1 MKIKYATLLLL
12 VTQLFFG
19 QEVVKEIEIKRA
31 TIYLKG
37 AKVTGTTPVVLKKG
51 RNFVKLINLS
61 NDIDE
66 NTYKIGLGKNTTLMA
81 ITPLNNFLHTNKP
94 SEIEQKLEAEK
105 KKNARSID
113 LLSLQIKTLL
123 GEQSIIN
130 ANLQV
135 HTNDKISPQEQ
146 LIKLTSF
153 YAKRFLEIE
162 NSLYLLQEQKNDLVA
177 ANANIVNQLAEEKT
191 NKNKNKK
198 ELLLEIEAKTEMS
211 FDLSVT
217 YVVNSAG
224 WMPLYDIRATD
235 VNSPLELVFKG
246 KIYQKT
252 GQDWTNVKLFVST
265 YLPQNNQNRP
275 ILSPLYVNEFVA
287 GMNYNQM
294 NNDKYKKI
302 AVNAATNSYQ
312 MRSDANNTNEEDSY
326 FDLPVANVS
335 DSQMNILY
343 ELNEMQTIKSQEKEQ
358 FLILDKKEVAATYK
372 YHAVPKVNQSVYLLA
387 IVKNWQNLNLI
398 SGEASLFFDDNYIGK
413 TYLQSN
419 YLNDEFPISLGID
432 ERIVIKRI
440 KIEDKDEKKFFN
452 SNKKETESYD
462 IVIRNNTKQTIDLE
476 VLDQLPISE
485 NEKITVK
492 SLTIGDGN
500 YDEKTGSI
508 LWQRKLESGKTEI
521 IHFAF
526 ELKYPKE
533 MRIHYSN
540 R

>member
-1 MKIKYATLLLL
+1 MKIRHAVLLLL
-12 VTQLFFG
+12 FTQVFFA
-19 QEVVKEIEIKRA
+19 QEIVKEIEIKRA
-31 TIYLKG
+31 TLYLKG
-37 AKVTGTTPVVLKKG
+37 AKVTGTTPVTLKKG

-66 NTYKIGLGKNTTLMA
+66 NTYKVGLVKNTNLMA
-81 ITPLNNFLHTNKP
+81 ITPLNNYLHTNKP
-94 SEIEQKLEAEK
+94 SEIEQKLEAQK
-105 KKNARSID
+105 KKNTRSMD
-113 LLSLQIKTLL
+113 LLALQIKTLM

-146 LIKLTSF
+146 LVKLTAF
-153 YAKRFLEIE
+153 YAKRILEIE
-162 NSLYLLQEQKNDLVA
+162 NNLYLLQEQKNEL
-177 ANANIVNQLAEEKT
+177 ANDNSNIVNQLAEERT

-198 ELLLEIEAKTEMS
+198 ELLLEIESKTEMS

-224 WMPLYDIRATD
+224 WLPLYDIRATD
-235 VNSPLELVFKG
+235 VKSPLEIVFKG

-287 GMNYNQM
+287 SANYNQL
-294 NNDKYKKI
+294 NNDNYKKI
-302 AVNAATNSYQ
+302 GVNVATNSYQ
-312 MRSDANNTNEEDSY
+312 MLNKASNTNEEASY

-343 ELNEMQTIKSQEKEQ
+343 ELNEIQTIKSQEKEQ

-413 TYLQSN
+413 TFLQSN

-432 ERIVIKRI
+432 ERIVIKRR

-452 SNKKETESYD
+452 SNRKETASYD
-462 IVIRNNTKQTIDLE
+462 IVIRNNTKQVIDLE
-476 VLDQLPISE
+476 ILDQLPISE
-485 NEKITVK
+485 NEKIIVK
-492 SLTIGDGN
+492 SLTIGDGV

-508 LWQRKLESGKTEI
+508 LWQRKLESGKTETI
-521 IHFAF
+521 NFTY
-526 ELKYPKE
+526 ELKYPKD
-533 MRIHYSN
+533 MKIQYTN

>member
-1 MKIKYATLLLL
+1 MKIRHAMLLLL
-12 VTQLFFG
+12 FTQVFYA
-19 QEVVKEIEIKRA
+19 QEIVKEIEIKRA
-31 TIYLKG
+31 TLYLKG
-37 AKVTGTTPVVLKKG
+37 AKVTGTTPVTLKKG

-66 NTYKIGLGKNTTLMA
+66 NTYKVGLVKNTNLMA
-81 ITPLNNFLHTNKP
+81 ITPLNNYLHTNKP
-94 SEIEQKLEAEK
+94 SEIEQKLEAKK
-105 KKNARSID
+105 KKNTRSMD
-113 LLSLQIKTLL
+113 LLALQIKTLM

-146 LIKLTSF
+146 LVKLTAF
-153 YAKRFLEIE
+153 YAKRILEIE
-162 NSLYLLQEQKNDLVA
+162 NNLYLLQEQKNEL
-177 ANANIVNQLAEEKT
+177 ANDNSNIVNQLAEERT

-198 ELLLEIEAKTEMS
+198 ELLLEIESKTEMS

-224 WMPLYDIRATD
+224 WLPLYDIRATD
-235 VNSPLELVFKG
+235 VKSPLEIVFKG

-287 GMNYNQM
+287 SANYNQL
-294 NNDKYKKI
+294 NNDNYKKI
-302 AVNAATNSYQ
+302 GVNVATNSYQ
-312 MRSDANNTNEEDSY
+312 MLNKASNTNEEASY

-343 ELNEMQTIKSQEKEQ
+343 ELNEIQTIKSQEKEQ

-413 TYLQSN
+413 TFLQSN
-419 YLNDEFPISLGID
+419 YLNNEFPISLGID
-432 ERIVIKRI
+432 ERIVIKRR

-452 SNKKETESYD
+452 SNRKETASYD
-462 IVIRNNTKQTIDLE
+462 IVIRNNTKQVIDLE
-476 VLDQLPISE
+476 ILDQLPISE
-485 NEKITVK
+485 NEKIIVK
-492 SLTIGDGN
+492 SLTIGDGV

-508 LWQRKLESGKTEI
+508 LWQRKLESGKTETI
-521 IHFAF
+521 NFTY
-526 ELKYPKE
+526 ELKYPKD
-533 MRIHYSN
+533 MKIQYTN